1 MKRILFFS
9 LLFAFAFAV
18 KAQEAFI
25 YDSESGEAIEYASV
39 YTDKPVLSAS
49 SSSEGKVDLSIFRKD
64 YYINIAMYGYKK
76 ERLTYQEI
84 EKMDFKIPLKRLDIT
99 LDQVVISSTRWKE
112 SGNRRTNRVIKVTMQ
127 DITFENPQ
135 TTADALSQTGEV
147 FMQKSQQG
155 GGSPMI
161 RGFATNRLLYSVD
174 GVRMNTA
181 IFRSGNIQNV
191 ISLDALAMES
201 MEVLFGP
208 GSVLYGSDAIGGV
221 MSFQTLAPRFSNS
234 EKVLVKGSALA
245 RYASANHEF
254 TGHFD
259 VNVGWKKWALVT
271 SISASRFGDLRMGSQ
286 GPDEYL
292 RPFYVQRVN
301 DEDKIIYSDN
311 PLIQKPSAYSQ
322 VNLMQKIAYRPSKY
336 WDIQY
341 GFHYSETSTYGRYD
355 RHIRYKPDGTPR
367 SAEWNY
373 GPQKWMMN
381 QLSISHS
388 KKNVLYNSFVLRIAH
403 QYFNESRIDRSM
415 NSATRRIRDEKVQAL
430 SINADFVKQ
439 IAEKH
444 TLYYGLEGVI
454 NDVKS
459 GGTDEDIVNKVT
471 VDGPSRYPDAVWSS
485 WAAYLN
491 YRFTI
496 SQKVSISAGARYNH
510 YVLNADFTSNAAF
523 FPLPASL
530 VSLNKGSV
538 NGSLGVVYSP
548 TDKWALSLNLA
559 TGFRAPNVDDL
570 GKVFDSEAG
579 KVTVPN
585 PALESEYSYNLEA
598 GIARVFGDY
607 LKVDVTGYATYLQN
621 AMVRRNFQL
630 NGMDS
635 IIYSG
640 ELSQVQAIQNS
651 AFAYIFGVQ
660 AGFQLKLPKGFGASS
675 RFNWQKG
682 TEEMDDGTRSPLRHA
697 APWFGVTQV
706 SYSYKKLKLAVS
718 VNYSGRV
725 LYTNLNQE
733 ERGKPE
739 IYAVDADGNPYS
751 PSWYTLNFKAMYQ
764 VMDYFNISAGV
775 ENLTDVRYRP
785 YSSGLVA
792 PGRNFILAF
801 KVNF

>member
-9 LLFAFAFAV
+9 LLLFFAISAKSQDVFV
-18 KAQEAFI
+18 
-25 YDSESGEAIEYASV
+25 YDSESGEALEWVTV
-39 YTDKPVLSAS
+39 YTEKPYQNTSTTS
-49 SSSEGKVDLSIFRKD
+49 DGKADVSIFPKGNVITIRL
-64 YYINIAMYGYKK
+64 YGYKEAK
-76 ERLTYQEI
+76 YTFPEL
-84 EKMDFKIPLKRLDIT
+84 EKMDFSIPLERLNMT
-99 LDQVVISSTRWKE
+99 LDQVIISSTRWKE
-112 SGNRRTNRVIKVTMQ
+112 SGNRRTSRVIKLSPQ
-127 DITFENPQ
+127 DIRFENPQ
-135 TTADALSQTGEV
+135 TTADALAQSGEV

-161 RGFATNRLLYSVD
+161 RGFATNRLLYAVD

-201 MEVLFGP
+201 IEVLFGP

-221 MSFQTLAPRFSNS
+221 MSFQTLLPKFSNND
-234 EKVLVKGSALA
+234 KVLVKGSALA

-271 SISASRFGDLRMGSQ
+271 SISASRFGDLRMGSN

-292 RPFYVQRVN
+292 RPFYVQRIN
-301 DEDKIIYSDN
+301 DEDKIVYCDN

-322 VNLMQKIAYRPSKY
+322 VNLMQKVAFRPNKN
-336 WDIQY
+336 WDFEY
-341 GFHYSETSTYGRYD
+341 GFHYSETSSYGRYD

-381 QLSISHS
+381 QLTIKHN
-388 KKNVLYNSFVLRIAH
+388 KKNVMYDSFVLRLAH

-415 NSATRRIRDEKVQAL
+415 NSTTRRIRDEKVQAL
-430 SINADFVKQ
+430 SLNADWIKQ
-439 IAEKH
+439 ITEKH
-444 TLYYGLEGVI
+444 TLYYGLEAVV

-459 GGTDEDIVNKVT
+459 SGTDEDIVNKVT
-471 VDGPSRYPDAVWSS
+471 VAGPSRYPDAVWSS

-491 YRFTI
+491 YRFNI

-510 YVLNADFTSNAAF
+510 YVLNADFTANTPF
-523 FPLPASL
+523 YPLPATL

-585 PALESEYSYNLEA
+585 TALKSEYSYNMEA
-598 GIARVFGDY
+598 GISKVFGDY
-607 LKVDVTGYATYLQN
+607 LKLDLTGYATYLQN

-635 IIYSG
+635 ILFSG
-640 ELSQVQAIQNS
+640 EMSQVQAIQNS
-651 AFAYIFGVQ
+651 AFAYIFGIQ
-660 AGFQLKLPKGFGASS
+660 AGFQLKLPNGFGASS

-682 TEEMDDGTRSPLRHA
+682 TEEMDDGTQSPLRHA
-697 APWFGVTQV
+697 APWFGVSQV

-718 VNYSGRV
+718 VNYSGTV
-725 LYTNLNQE
+725 LYQNLNQE
-733 ERGKPE
+733 ERGKAE
-739 IYAVDADGNPYS
+739 IYALDADGNPYS

-764 VMDYFNISAGV
+764 VMDYFNISAGI
-775 ENLTDVRYRP
+775 ENITDVRYRP
-785 YSSGLVA
+785 YSSGMAA
-792 PGRNFILAF
+792 PGRNFILALR
-801 KVNF
+801 VNF